1 MQQVHLFTNH
11 VTVHCWTTFSTTFY
25 QWSSTYPFSDL
36 LSYYPLSSM
45 RCPIKQRLLTHHTN
59 YISLCS
65 IHPHYTTTCF
75 LTTFHQQCVQQLLFT
90 RILFI
95 PCHTLKLFQKL
106 QWGFKLTHNSL
117 FSENVFLFI
126 TCICFHGHQILA
138 LTTYLQRTQSYNKI
152 TKTSTSTQGLT
163 TNLWRTLSTK
173 WAISRSVSSP
183 FKKDLVNICKY
194 CHSDPCL
201 CISTITTWLTS

>member
-1 MQQVHLFTNH
+1 MQLLQQVHLFTNH
-11 VTVHCWTTFSTTFY
+11 VTVHCWTTLSTTFY

-36 LSYYPLSSM
+36 LSNYPLSSM

-59 YISLCS
+59 YILLCS

-106 QWGFKLTHNSL
+106 QWGFKLTHNSI
-117 FSENVFLFI
+117 FCENVFLCI
-126 TCICFHGHQILA
+126 TYMFPWTPNTSFDHIPAKG
-138 LTTYLQRTQSYNKI
+138 TKLQQNYEDKFFNSRFNNQPLKDIKHEVSYQQKC
-152 TKTSTSTQGLT
+152 L
-163 TNLWRTLSTK
+163 
-173 WAISRSVSSP
+173 IS
-183 FKKDLVNICKY
+183 I
-194 CHSDPCL
+194 
-201 CISTITTWLTS
+201 